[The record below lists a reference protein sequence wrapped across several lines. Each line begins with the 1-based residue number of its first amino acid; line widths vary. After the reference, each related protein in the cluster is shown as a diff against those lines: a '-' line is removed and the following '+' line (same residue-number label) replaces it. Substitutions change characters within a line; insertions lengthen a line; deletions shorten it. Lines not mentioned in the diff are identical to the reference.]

1 MNGNAINSTK
11 NDALQ
16 MYTSSDPSSTNIDDD
31 SKNNSNSSSGID
43 ATSKRLRTFSE
54 TLKLL
59 DDDII
64 ADLK

>member
-1 MNGNAINSTK
+1 
-11 NDALQ
+11 